1 MKPVFLVSFV
11 LEELLRLIPAEV
23 PQIEFSAVVER
34 AAMMEVSVRLV
45 KLQ

>member
-23 PQIEFSAVVER
+23 PQLNRIFS
-34 AAMMEVSVRLV
+34 SC
-45 KLQ
+45 